1 MDLTSWLMIGI
12 LGGAFLFGIWF
23 MLVRTDDRNT
33 RTMTIHRQDLT
44 RRGSPDFSQA
54 HNEFDRKLAEVERH
68 LSARRRD
75 EKAIALAEEEVR
87 KKLAE
92 EAAAK
97 LLAEEKARLA
107 EIEAEEARKKEEYEA
122 AREAELEEARRL
134 AAEREAERQAEEER
148 LAAEREAERQRDLE
162 EAEEERRSE
171 IEAQKESEALEEQ
184 MASEQADI
192 ELEKR
197 LEREGAKSS
206 EVQVSLMWDNYN
218 DLDLH
223 VLCPSGE
230 RIHGGNKISECGGEL
245 DVDANVRPETKKPV
259 ENIVWPDFKAPPGEY
274 KVYVHHYKKHKK
286 RRSKDPTSFR
296 VVVNSGGDIKHY
308 EGALSS
314 GDPIM
319 LVCEFSLEAPEER
332 GSEEEIEQALITQET
347 ERIAEE
353 ERIAIETEEQ
363 RQIELAE
370 AEEERLAEI
379 VANEAAELESIKATE
394 QALKELRERL
404 EREGAKSSDVQ
415 ISLMWN
421 NYNDLDLHVV
431 CPSGERIHGGNR
443 ESACDGELDV
453 DANVRP
459 DTKKP
464 VENVVWPEGKAPGG
478 TYKAYVHHYKKHKKR
493 RSRDPTKFKVVC
505 NAGGEILE
513 FEGEITHGDPIML
526 ICEFTID
533 DPETRAANA
542 SDAKARLAAL
552 DSGEWDGTEESS
564 QDEEVVESPGILD
577 DLLDEGTRETVE
589 EINDRLSRE
598 GARTFNLED

>member
-1 MDLTSWLMIGI
+1 MDLISWVMIGI

-23 MLVRTDDRNT
+23 MLVREDDRSS
-33 RTMTIHRQDLT
+33 RTMTIQRQDLT
-44 RRGSPDFSQA
+44 RRGAPDFSKA
-54 HNEFDRKLAEVERH
+54 HNEFDRKLAEIERH
-68 LSARRRD
+68 LSAKRRD

-97 LLAEEKARLA
+97 LLADEQARIA
-107 EIEAEEARKKEEYEA
+107 EMEAEEARKKAEYEA
-122 AREAELEEARRL
+122 ARESELEEARRL
-134 AAEREAERQAEEER
+134 AAEREMERQTEEARLNAEKEAERQAE
-148 LAAEREAERQRDLE
+148 LE
-162 EAEEERRSE
+162 EAEEERQAE
-171 IEAQKESEALEEQ
+171 IDAQKESEALEAQ
-184 MASEQADI
+184 MASEDAEK
-192 ELEKR
+192 ELEER

-206 EVQVSLMWDNYN
+206 EVQVSLLWDNYN

-286 RRSKDPTSFR
+286 RRSKDPTKFR
-296 VVVNSGGDIKHY
+296 VVVNAGGQVNHY
-308 EGALSS
+308 EGSLSA
-314 GDPIM
+314 GDPIQ
-319 LVCEFSLEAPEER
+319 LICEFNLEAPEER
-332 GSEEEIEQALITQET
+332 GTDEQIEQAIIAQET
-347 ERIAEE
+347 EKIAEE
-353 ERIAIETEEQ
+353 ERAAIEMEEQ

-370 AEEERLAEI
+370 AEEQRLAEI
-379 VANEAAELESIKATE
+379 VENEADELESIKATE
-394 QALKELRERL
+394 EALKELRQRL

-443 ESACDGELDV
+443 DSACGGELDV

-459 DTKKP
+459 ETKKP

-505 NAGGEILE
+505 NAGGEIQE
-513 FEGEITHGDPIML
+513 YEGEITNGDPIML

-533 DPETRAANA
+533 EPETRAANA
-542 SDAKARLAAL
+542 ANAQERLAAL
-552 DSGEWDGTEESS
+552 DSGEWDGTEPSN
-564 QDEEVVESPGILD
+564 DAPVVESPDILG
-577 DLLDEGTRETVE
+577 DLLE
-589 EINDRLSRE
+589 ED
-598 GARTFNLED
+598 

>member
-1 MDLTSWLMIGI
+1 MDLASWLMIGI

-23 MLVRTDDRNT
+23 MLVREDDRNT
-33 RTMTIHRQDLT
+33 RSMRIQSQDLK
-44 RRGSPDFSQA
+44 RRGAPDFSKA

-68 LSARRRD
+68 LSTKRRNER
-75 EKAIALAEEEVR
+75 AIALAEEEVR
-87 KKLAE
+87 KQLAE

-97 LLAEEKARLA
+97 LLADEQARMA
-107 EIEAEEARKKEEYEA
+107 EIEAEEARKKSEYEA

-148 LAAEREAERQRDLE
+148 LAAERELERQTELQ
-162 EAEEERRSE
+162 EAEEARQAE
-171 IEAQKESEALEEQ
+171 IEAQKESEALEAQ
-184 MASEQADI
+184 MASEEAEQ
-192 ELEKR
+192 ELEER
-197 LEREGAKSS
+197 LDREGAKSS

-230 RIHGGNKISECGGEL
+230 RIHGGNKVSECGGEL

-259 ENIVWPDFKAPPGEY
+259 ENIVWPDFQAPPGEY

-286 RRSKDPTSFR
+286 RRSKDPTKFR
-296 VVVNSGGDIKHY
+296 VVVNAGGELKHY
-308 EGALSS
+308 EGELSA
-314 GDPIM
+314 GDPIL
-319 LVCEFSLEAPEER
+319 LVCEFNLEAPEER
-332 GSEEEIEQALITQET
+332 GTEEELEQALIVQET

-353 ERIAIETEEQ
+353 ERLAIEAEEQ
-363 RQIELAE
+363 RQAELAE
-370 AEEERLAEI
+370 AEEQRLAEI
-379 VANEAAELESIKATE
+379 VANEADELESIKATE
-394 QALKELRERL
+394 QALKDLRERL

-421 NYNDLDLHVV
+421 NFNDLDLHVV

-443 ESACDGELDV
+443 ESACGGELDV
-453 DANVRP
+453 DANVKP
-459 DTKKP
+459 ETKKP
-464 VENVVWPEGKAPGG
+464 VENVVWPVGKAPGG

-513 FEGEITHGDPIML
+513 YEGEITNGDPIML

-542 SDAKARLAAL
+542 ANAQERLAAL
-552 DSGEWDGTEESS
+552 DSGEWDGTEK
-564 QDEEVVESPGILD
+564 QPQTEEVTEEDEVQESEVVGAPDILS
-577 DLLDEGTRETVE
+577 DLLD
-589 EINDRLSRE
+589 D
-598 GARTFNLED
+598 

>member
-1 MDLTSWLMIGI
+1 MDLISWVMIGI

-23 MLVRTDDRNT
+23 MLVREDDRSS
-33 RTMTIHRQDLT
+33 RTMTIQRQDLT
-44 RRGSPDFSQA
+44 RRGAPDFSKA
-54 HNEFDRKLAEVERH
+54 HNEFDRKLAEIERH
-68 LSARRRD
+68 LSAKRRD

-97 LLAEEKARLA
+97 LLADEQARIA
-107 EIEAEEARKKEEYEA
+107 EMEAEEARKKAEYEA

-134 AAEREAERQAEEER
+134 AAEREMERQQEEARLNAEKEAERQAELQE
-148 LAAEREAERQRDLE
+148 AEAERQ
-162 EAEEERRSE
+162 AE
-171 IEAQKESEALEEQ
+171 IDAQKESEALEAQ
-184 MASEQADI
+184 MASEEAEK
-192 ELEKR
+192 ELEER

-206 EVQVSLMWDNYN
+206 EVQVSLLWDNYN

-286 RRSKDPTSFR
+286 RRSKDPTKFR
-296 VVVNSGGDIKHY
+296 VVVNAGGEVKHY
-308 EGALSS
+308 EGALSA
-314 GDPIM
+314 GDPIQ
-319 LVCEFSLEAPEER
+319 LICEFNLEAPEER
-332 GSEEEIEQALITQET
+332 GTEEQIEQAIIAQET
-347 ERIAEE
+347 EKIAEE
-353 ERIAIETEEQ
+353 ERAAIEMEEQ

-370 AEEERLAEI
+370 AEEQRLAEI
-379 VANEAAELESIKATE
+379 VENEADELESIKATE
-394 QALKELRERL
+394 EALKELRQRL

-443 ESACDGELDV
+443 DSACGGELDV

-459 DTKKP
+459 ETKKP

-505 NAGGEILE
+505 NAGGEIQE
-513 FEGEITHGDPIML
+513 YEGEITNGDPIML

-542 SDAKARLAAL
+542 ANAQERLAAL
-552 DSGEWDGTEESS
+552 DSGEWDGTEPSN
-564 QDEEVVESPGILD
+564 DAPVVETPDILG
-577 DLLDEGTRETVE
+577 DLLDE
-589 EINDRLSRE
+589 D
-598 GARTFNLED
+598 

>member
-1 MDLTSWLMIGI
+1 MDLISWVMIGI

-23 MLVRTDDRNT
+23 MLVREDDRST

-44 RRGSPDFSQA
+44 RRGAPDFSKA
-54 HNEFDRKLAEVERH
+54 HNEFDRKLSEIERH
-68 LSARRRD
+68 LSAKRRD
-75 EKAIALAEEEVR
+75 ERAIALAEEEVR

-97 LLAEEKARLA
+97 LLADEQAKIA
-107 EIEAEEARKKEEYEA
+107 EMEAEEARKKAEYEA

-134 AAEREAERQAEEER
+134 AAEREMERQQEEARLAAEKEAERQAE
-148 LAAEREAERQRDLE
+148 LAESEAERQ
-162 EAEEERRSE
+162 AE
-171 IEAQKESEALEEQ
+171 IDAQKESEALEAQ
-184 MASEQADI
+184 MASEEAEK
-192 ELEKR
+192 ELEER

-206 EVQVSLMWDNYN
+206 EVQVSLLWDNYN

-230 RIHGGNKISECGGEL
+230 RIHGGNKVSECGGEL

-286 RRSKDPTSFR
+286 RRSKDPTKYR
-296 VVVNSGGDIKHY
+296 VVVNAGGEIKHY
-308 EGALSS
+308 EGALSA
-314 GDPIM
+314 GDPIQ
-319 LVCEFSLEAPEER
+319 LICEFNLEAPEER
-332 GSEEEIEQALITQET
+332 GTDEEIEQALIAQET
-347 ERIAEE
+347 EKIAEE
-353 ERIAIETEEQ
+353 ERLAIEMEEQ

-370 AEEERLAEI
+370 AEEQRLAEI
-379 VANEAAELESIKATE
+379 VENEADELESIKATE
-394 QALKELRERL
+394 EALKDLKQRL

-443 ESACDGELDV
+443 ESGCGGELDV
-453 DANVRP
+453 DANVKP
-459 DTKKP
+459 ETKKP

-513 FEGEITHGDPIML
+513 YEGEITNGDPIML

-542 SDAKARLAAL
+542 ANAQERLAAL
-552 DSGEWDGTEESS
+552 NSGEWDGSEPSN
-564 QDEEVVESPGILD
+564 DAPVVESPDILG
-577 DLLDEGTRETVE
+577 DLLDE
-589 EINDRLSRE
+589 D
-598 GARTFNLED
+598 

>member
-1 MDLTSWLMIGI
+1 MDLASWLMIGI

-23 MLVRTDDRNT
+23 MLVREDDRNT
-33 RTMTIHRQDLT
+33 RSMRIQSQDLK
-44 RRGSPDFSQA
+44 RRGAPDFSKA

-68 LSARRRD
+68 LNTKRRNER
-75 EKAIALAEEEVR
+75 AIALAEEEVR
-87 KKLAE
+87 KQLAE

-97 LLAEEKARLA
+97 LLADEQARMA
-107 EIEAEEARKKEEYEA
+107 ELEAEEARKKAEYEA

-148 LAAEREAERQRDLE
+148 LAAEREAERQAELQ
-162 EAEEERRSE
+162 EAEEARQAE
-171 IEAQKESEALEEQ
+171 IEAQKESEALEAQ
-184 MASEQADI
+184 MASEEAEQ
-192 ELEKR
+192 ELVER

-230 RIHGGNKISECGGEL
+230 RIHGGNKVSECGGEL

-259 ENIVWPDFKAPPGEY
+259 ENIVWPDFQAPPGEY

-286 RRSKDPTSFR
+286 RRSKDPTKYR
-296 VVVNSGGDIKHY
+296 VVVNAGGELKHY
-308 EGALSS
+308 EGELSA
-314 GDPIM
+314 GDPIQ
-319 LVCEFSLEAPEER
+319 LVCEFNLEAPEER
-332 GSEEEIEQALITQET
+332 GTDEELEQALIAQET

-353 ERIAIETEEQ
+353 ERLAIEAEEQ
-363 RQIELAE
+363 RQADLAE
-370 AEEERLAEI
+370 AEEQRLAEI
-379 VANEAAELESIKATE
+379 VANEADELESIKATD
-394 QALKELRERL
+394 QALKDLRERL
-404 EREGAKSSDVQ
+404 EREGGKTSDVQ

-421 NYNDLDLHVV
+421 NFNDLDLHVV

-443 ESACDGELDV
+443 ESACGGELDV
-453 DANVRP
+453 DANVKP
-459 DTKKP
+459 ETKKP

-493 RSRDPTKFKVVC
+493 RSRDPTAFKVVC
-505 NAGGEILE
+505 NAGGDILE
-513 FEGEITHGDPIML
+513 YEGEITNGDPIML

-542 SDAKARLAAL
+542 ENAQQRLAAL
-552 DSGEWDGTEESS
+552 ESGEWDGIEEQPQTEEAA
-564 QDEEVVESPGILD
+564 DEDDTQESEVVGAPDILS
-577 DLLDEGTRETVE
+577 DLL
-589 EINDRLSRE
+589 
-598 GARTFNLED
+598 EDD

>member
-1 MDLTSWLMIGI
+1 MDLISWVMIGI

-23 MLVRTDDRNT
+23 MLVREDDRSS

-44 RRGSPDFSQA
+44 RRGAPDFSKA
-54 HNEFDRKLAEVERH
+54 HNEFDRKLSEIERH
-68 LSARRRD
+68 LSAKRRD
-75 EKAIALAEEEVR
+75 ERAIAIAEEEVR

-97 LLAEEKARLA
+97 LLADEQAKMA
-107 EIEAEEARKKEEYEA
+107 EMEAEEARKKAEYEA

-134 AAEREAERQAEEER
+134 AAEREMERQEEEAR
-148 LAAEREAERQRDLE
+148 LAAEREAERQAELAE
-162 EAEEERRSE
+162 SEAERQAE
-171 IEAQKESEALEEQ
+171 IDAQKESEALEAQ
-184 MASEQADI
+184 LASEEAEK
-192 ELEKR
+192 ELEER

-206 EVQVSLMWDNYN
+206 EVQVSLLWDNYN

-230 RIHGGNKISECGGEL
+230 RIHGGNKTSECGGEL

-286 RRSKDPTSFR
+286 RRSKDPTKFR
-296 VVVNSGGDIKHY
+296 VVVNAGGEIKHY
-308 EGALSS
+308 EGALSA
-314 GDPIM
+314 GDPIQ
-319 LVCEFSLEAPEER
+319 LVCEFNLEAPEER
-332 GSEEEIEQALITQET
+332 GTDEQIEQALIAQET
-347 ERIAEE
+347 EKIAEE
-353 ERIAIETEEQ
+353 ERLAIEMEEQ
-363 RQIELAE
+363 RQAELAE
-370 AEEERLAEI
+370 AEEQRLAEI
-379 VANEAAELESIKATE
+379 VENEADELESIKATE
-394 QALKELRERL
+394 EALKDLRQRL

-443 ESACDGELDV
+443 ESACGGELDV

-459 DTKKP
+459 ETKKP

-513 FEGEITHGDPIML
+513 YEGEITHGDPIML

-542 SDAKARLAAL
+542 ANAQERLAAL
-552 DSGEWDGTEESS
+552 NSGEWDGTEPSN
-564 QDEEVVESPGILD
+564 DAPVVESPDILG
-577 DLLDEGTRETVE
+577 DLLDE
-589 EINDRLSRE
+589 D
-598 GARTFNLED
+598 